1 MELDYVQLYMR
12 GTEHWGS
19 VQSVLS
25 ICFLTVARM
34 APVIGLSPFFGA
46 RILPNPVKIG
56 MLVCFLAIILPKMIF
71 SVTTPLQF
79 NFTLLALLFREI
91 LIGAIFGFFLGLP
104 FLIVS
109 STGVYVDH
117 QRGGASLMTND
128 PTIQNQTSPLGT
140 LYNMTLIV
148 VFWGLGGP
156 FHVLD
161 FLYDSY
167 DLIPPDRWI
176 APLFLAEHSLLH
188 DRIILVLYT
197 FAALSIQLAMPALL
211 AVLMTD
217 TFLGIANRLA
227 PHVQITFLGMG
238 LKSWFALLIVCLGF
252 FPFVSQLGKQINFW
266 LLEFKEIIY
275 ECRYPDKPNTAKT
288 KVSTDPRHPSSFSP
302 ASTSLHFSSMNI
314 PLTRCTAYVCS
325 HNLGI

>member
-1 MELDYVQLYMR
+1 VALDYVQLYMR

-34 APVIGLSPFFGA
+34 APVIALSPFFGA

-56 MLVCFLAIILPKMIF
+56 MLLCFLAMIIPKLIF
-71 SVTTPLQF
+71 TITTPLQF
-79 NFTLLALLFREI
+79 NFTLLALVSREL

-140 LYNMTLIV
+140 VYNMTLIV

-156 FHVLD
+156 IHVLNIL
-161 FLYDSY
+161 FDSY
-167 DLIPPDRWI
+167 DLVPPDKWI

-188 DRIILVLYT
+188 ERVIHALFI

-252 FPFVSQLGKQINFW
+252 LPFVTQLGKQIESW
-266 LLEFKEIIY
+266 LRDFKEIVY
-275 ECRYPDKPNTAKT
+275 ECRYPDKPEKIEKAEGEQNAF
-288 KVSTDPRHPSSFSP
+288 FSHY
-302 ASTSLHFSSMNI
+302 LI
-314 PLTRCTAYVCS
+314 R
-325 HNLGI
+325 